1 MQKAFLEDIR
11 REGERA
17 NCTREPGGAQ
27 DRGVEG
33 DPGER
38 QERRSGRRV
47 KGTMNWEGGGLEA
60 PLRSSDNIN
69 ESVTSW
75 DRQDTNPA
83 GGALKTYIKD
93 VLPEMAIRL
102 AAIEK

>member
-1 MQKAFLEDIR
+1 MQHAFLEDIR
-11 REGERA
+11 REVEWA
-17 NCTREPGGAQ
+17 NAMKEAGGAQ

-33 DPGER
+33 DPGEC
-38 QERRSGRRV
+38 QEQISDGRV
-47 KGTMNWEGGGLEA
+47 KGTTNWERDGLEA

-69 ESVTSW
+69 ESVTHR
-75 DRQDTNPA
+75 DREDTNPA

-93 VLPEMAIRL
+93 VLPEMAVRL